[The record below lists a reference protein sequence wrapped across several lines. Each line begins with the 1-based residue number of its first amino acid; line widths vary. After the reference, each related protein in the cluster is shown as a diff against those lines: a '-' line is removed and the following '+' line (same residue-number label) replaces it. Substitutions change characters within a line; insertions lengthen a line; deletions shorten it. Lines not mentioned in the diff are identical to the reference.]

1 MVKVTKHPMLP
12 LFIYNYTQR
21 AQFTP
26 EHWNHVTDLCRGLV
40 VDSLGYIVAR
50 GFKKFWNIND
60 ARHPETMME
69 NLPAT
74 PPTLTTKLDGSLGIA
89 FRYYSEW
96 HVATRGSFDSP
107 QAIWATAWL
116 RANVPDLTAP
126 LNTTL
131 LFEIVYPANQIVV
144 KYDWSGLVLLA
155 AIDNNSGC
163 ELRYTYL
170 KKYAQAQGLS
180 IVTQHAK
187 PLTEAITEDIDNE
200 EGYVATWL
208 NAAGPPLKV
217 KIKYATYCR
226 LHRMLTQ
233 TSPLTVWEALRDNLD
248 LDKLSAD
255 SPAEFQTWVGSV
267 IRDLRGKYAAIE
279 QAALDA
285 YLTYKPDPNL
295 PEDVAAYKKHFA
307 EYAKSQPAN
316 ITHLLFALQSQKD
329 LAPQIWKQIRPTQQY
344 VFKTDID
351 T

>member
-1 MVKVTKHPMLP
+1 
-12 LFIYNYTQR
+12 
-21 AQFTP
+21 
-26 EHWNHVTDLCRGLV
+26 
-40 VDSLGYIVAR
+40 
-50 GFKKFWNIND
+50 
-60 ARHPETMME
+60 
-69 NLPAT
+69 
-74 PPTLTTKLDGSLGIA
+74 
-89 FRYYSEW
+89 
-96 HVATRGSFDSP
+96 
-107 QAIWATAWL
+107 
-116 RANVPDLTAP
+116 
-126 LNTTL
+126 L

-144 KYDWSGLVLLA
+144 KYDWSGLVLLQQSTTTADANSAILSQEICTGPGIIDCYA
-155 AIDNNSGC
+155 AC
-163 ELRYTYL
+163 
-170 KKYAQAQGLS
+170 QAS
-180 IVTQHAK
+180 NRSHH
-187 PLTEAITEDIDNE
+187 EDIDNE

-295 PEDVAAYKKHFA
+295 PEDVAATRNILLSMLNHNLPTLRICC
-307 EYAKSQPAN
+307 SPAVSERPCTSN
-316 ITHLLFALQSQKD
+316 LE
-329 LAPQIWKQIRPTQQY
+329 QIRPTQQY

>member
-1 MVKVTKHPMLP
+1 MRTP
-12 LFIYNYTQR
+12 LY
-21 AQFTP
+21 
-26 EHWNHVTDLCRGLV
+26 
-40 VDSLGYIVAR
+40 
-50 GFKKFWNIND
+50 
-60 ARHPETMME
+60 
-69 NLPAT
+69 
-74 PPTLTTKLDGSLGIA
+74 
-89 FRYYSEW
+89 
-96 HVATRGSFDSP
+96 
-107 QAIWATAWL
+107 
-116 RANVPDLTAP
+116 
-126 LNTTL
+126 
-131 LFEIVYPANQIVV
+131 
-144 KYDWSGLVLLA
+144 
-155 AIDNNSGC
+155 
-163 ELRYTYL
+163 YL

-295 PEDVAAYKKHFA
+295 PEDVAAYKKHLLSMLNHNLPTLRICCSPCSLRKTLHL
-307 EYAKSQPAN
+307 KSGSRSGRRSSTFSKPTLIHN
-316 ITHLLFALQSQKD
+316 LRR
-329 LAPQIWKQIRPTQQY
+329 IRR
-344 VFKTDID
+344 
-351 T
+351 